1 MALSL
6 VLADDH
12 PIILDGLE
20 PLFQREGD
28 LEVVARCHDGH

>member
-28 LEVVARCHDGH
+28 QSPPPIF